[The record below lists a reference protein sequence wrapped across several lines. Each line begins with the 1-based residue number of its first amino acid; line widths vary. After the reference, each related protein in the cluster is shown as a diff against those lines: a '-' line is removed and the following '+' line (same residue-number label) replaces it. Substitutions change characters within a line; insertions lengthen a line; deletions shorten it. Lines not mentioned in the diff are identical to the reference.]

1 MVKILVVEDN
11 DDILNLIKII
21 LELNN
26 YEVIMASGGHEALNL
41 LKNMQE
47 LPDLILLD
55 IMMPEI
61 SGWDV
66 LNIMKSNKKWKK
78 IPVIILTALA
88 QEKDIKIGM
97 EKQVDGYITKPF
109 EKKYLLEQV
118 NELILKMQKD
128 NK

>member
-26 YEVIMASGGHEALNL
+26 YEIVMASGGHEALNL

-66 LNIMKSNKKWKK
+66 LDIMKSNKNWKK

-88 QEKDIKIGM
+88 QEKDIKIGK

-109 EKKYLLEQV
+109 EK
-118 NELILKMQKD
+118 NIFW